1 MNIAEALQKSRNTIG
16 HGYGNIYGTY
26 QCFGYAAHYSNWLG
40 GVGLGHDIGFS
51 HHIKGGLNA
60 GDIATDFAWN
70 EVGWGIIANPT
81 KEDIMNN
88 IGALITYA
96 GFTPIGITQYGHVAV
111 VSGYDDNNIHEFEQ
125 NGIAGQF
132 LNEVSYGWGAVLA
145 SANYLILPPELVNKN
160 GSGSG
165 SGSTGTNGGG
175 NVQNLVTTKFVA
187 SSTLYRVYS
196 NDRYSTKK
204 YGIKNLLYMSV
215 IELSRQLKNIT
226 GGDFELQLLNQEFT
240 EIVLYDFYGNS
251 YTYNPLLF
259 DREISQDKKAW
270 YVLATGSLGEHPQT
284 HFTIANYNNKD
295 KYNYTGYEGNI
306 EDNFGVQYGMPN
318 NYNYGFNDMTGRN
331 ITIIN
336 DAMASWLQ
344 TNSNANKATQLSF
357 KENADMLKKSSE
369 LSMNK
374 TKLANEQATYSS
386 NFNIQKAVDNRNLG
400 LLENGFGTLGST
412 LNGFAGGGLLGAGA
426 GLLGGLYKT
435 GKSWYMDDREL
446 TNQRVLGDYTAQN
459 NKLNTQSTTLANLQ
473 AKLAQ
478 DQAIRAY
485 NASLADIQNQPD
497 SIQQIGNDISWQTGN
512 SLFDVFVRINTA
524 QIEILKR
531 ANDYIKQYGVV
542 LNEFREV
549 FKLFNQRQRFGYVK
563 VKDIDLK
570 GIEINQN
577 HSRGL
582 SAIFESGI
590 RVWDIG
596 AIKEDMDKGDNIFD
610 LSKNNPNW
618 RSDEITTIFNIMEEQ
633 K

>member
-1 MNIAEALQKSRNTIG
+1 
-16 HGYGNIYGTY
+16 
-26 QCFGYAAHYSNWLG
+26 
-40 GVGLGHDIGFS
+40 
-51 HHIKGGLNA
+51 
-60 GDIATDFAWN
+60 
-70 EVGWGIIANPT
+70 
-81 KEDIMNN
+81 
-88 IGALITYA
+88 
-96 GFTPIGITQYGHVAV
+96 
-111 VSGYDDNNIHEFEQ
+111 
-125 NGIAGQF
+125 
-132 LNEVSYGWGAVLA
+132 
-145 SANYLILPPELVNKN
+145 
-160 GSGSG
+160 
-165 SGSTGTNGGG
+165 
-175 NVQNLVTTKFVA
+175 
-187 SSTLYRVYS
+187 
-196 NDRYSTKK
+196 
-204 YGIKNLLYMSV
+204 
-215 IELSRQLKNIT
+215 
-226 GGDFELQLLNQEFT
+226 
-240 EIVLYDFYGNS
+240 
-251 YTYNPLLF
+251 
-259 DREISQDKKAW
+259 
-270 YVLATGSLGEHPQT
+270 
-284 HFTIANYNNKD
+284 
-295 KYNYTGYEGNI
+295 
-306 EDNFGVQYGMPN
+306 
-318 NYNYGFNDMTGRN
+318 
-331 ITIIN
+331 
-336 DAMASWLQ
+336 
-344 TNSNANKATQLSF
+344 
-357 KENADMLKKSSE
+357 
-369 LSMNK
+369 MNK

-459 NKLNTQSTTLANLQ
+459 NKLNTQSTTLVNLQ

-512 SLFDVFVRINTA
+512 SLYDVFVRINTA

-596 AIKEDMDKGDNIFD
+596 AIKEDMDRGDNIFD